1 MLLSIF
7 LFIVKV
13 LFFIGIIYAGHTSW
27 DYMKNNYSKPIQKK
41 RYANELEEYK
51 KMIETMYQPPTDVQ
65 PNNTQD
71 DLVAYM
77 NQETQKLMNQTENH
91 IEPTQVFYTE

>member
-1 MLLSIF
+1 MLLSTF

-13 LFFIGIIYAGHTSW
+13 LFFIGIIYAGHRAW
-27 DYMKNNYSKPIQKK
+27 DYTKDQYSKPIQKK
-41 RYANELEEYK
+41 RYANELDEYK
-51 KMIETMYQPPTDVQ
+51 RMIETMYQPPTDF
-65 PNNTQD
+65 PSNNTED

-77 NQETQKLMNQTENH
+77 NLETQKLMNQTENH